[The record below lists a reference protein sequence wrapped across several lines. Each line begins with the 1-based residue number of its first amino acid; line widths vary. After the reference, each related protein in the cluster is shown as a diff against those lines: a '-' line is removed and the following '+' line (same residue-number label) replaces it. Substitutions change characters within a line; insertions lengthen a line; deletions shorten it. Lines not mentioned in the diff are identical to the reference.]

1 MYTQETSKLRLNKCK
16 PDSLLSSI
24 PLLSC
29 SLLWTDE
36 WLRENCEQE
45 CQLCQPV
52 KLVSQPVTAFHL
64 MPFSSYVVS
73 LYLFRKVC
81 MFSHIHSCLIS
92 SPFHFSFH
100 VISFSMHHF
109 FFLFHDSVLLISPF
123 HVSFFFKSF
132 LMLFNFFC
140 CFYFAF
146 LMIIFLFFCLHFF
159 LSFSCLI
166 SCILSLFMSHTFIS
180 LYSPFHLLTS
190 YFFSLISMYIFSSF
204 VCHVSF
210 LLF

>member
-100 VISFSMHHF
+100 VISFPCTIFSF
-109 FFLFHDSVLLISPF
+109 FFMTQCFSSLPF
-123 HVSFFFKSF
+123 MSHFFKSF

-140 CFYFAF
+140 CFSFAF
-146 LMIIFLFFCLHFF
+146 LMIIFLFFCLPCLISSSLFHVSF
-159 LSFSCLI
+159 LVFCPFSCLI
-166 SCILSLFMSHTFIS
+166 PLYLFI
-180 LYSPFHLLTS
+180 
-190 YFFSLISMYIFSSF
+190 
-204 VCHVSF
+204 
-210 LLF
+210 LLFTF